1 MMNPGY
7 TNMNMTM
14 MESSCYIIRYI
25 YDENGN
31 MILKITNGDETEY
44 TYDKYGVEIQIF
56 TVFYLVKYFRVFYI
70 MYR

>member
-44 TYDKYGVEIQIF
+44 TYDKYGVEI
-56 TVFYLVKYFRVFYI
+56 
-70 MYR
+70 